1 MFKSFEILCR
11 RLPEPAR
18 AAVMDA
24 ADSCTWIKVRRALSA
39 LDQRSV
45 EDQGPE
51 VAIQILST
59 FTLESIQPA
68 LCLGLRCIPCRPK
81 LEFAPL
87 NTIEQQLFDRGSEVY
102 RRRCLA
108 SVVFWR
114 VDELLPELYHP
125 CSSGGPKELK
135 RKAAELI
142 NRMEQM
148 AAVYA
153 EAGSHPLFYSTV
165 MLPPSATGAMLEG
178 QLGSGLSATIAEIN
192 ARIFD
197 LASRVGKL
205 RVLDLNRWSAQ
216 EGEAHYDAQMDFMAR
231 QPFSI
236 RGALSLGVFLAR
248 NLRPLLA
255 PRRKV
260 LAVDLDNTLWGG
272 ILGEDGVANLKLG
285 QDFPGNIFLRL
296 QREML
301 ELKEQGV
308 LLALVSK
315 NQESD
320 ARKAIETM
328 PGMLLKWQDF
338 VCRKVNFDHKYVNL
352 RQAADE
358 LGLGLN
364 SFVFLDDSDYERAQ
378 MQSFNPEVLIL
389 NERGA
394 PLHMLDSLLRTDA
407 FDVHQL
413 TQEDLA
419 RHREYQLRAARSV
432 PSHQGNITEF
442 LASLELRAR
451 LEPVNKNNIERV
463 MQLLGK
469 TNQFNLTTRRH
480 RLEDLQSLLSR
491 PGSVSLTLR
500 LTDKFGDQGIVG
512 VLLAVPGDDLKTWCV
527 DSFLMSCR
535 VIGRGVE
542 DALWASLVN
551 RAARSGVARIVGD
564 YIPTPKNGLAATVYE
579 RLGLRRLEELQTG
592 TRFVLETVQPIPL
605 PAWMTV
611 EDIDV

>member
-1 MFKSFEILCR
+1 MFKPFETLRR

-24 ADSCTWIKVRRALSA
+24 FDSCTWIKVRRALSA
-39 LDQRSV
+39 LEQCPL
-45 EDQGPE
+45 EEQGQE
-51 VAIQILST
+51 VAVQMLST

-68 LCLGLRCIPCRPK
+68 LHLGLRCIPCRPK

-102 RRRCLA
+102 QRRHLA
-108 SVVFWR
+108 SVIFWR
-114 VDELLPELYHP
+114 VDELLPDLYHP

-135 RKAAELI
+135 RKAAELME
-142 NRMEQM
+142 RMEKM

-153 EAGSHPLFYSTV
+153 EAGSHPLFFSTFMV
-165 MLPPSATGAMLEG
+165 PPSAAARMLES
-178 QLGSGLSATIAEIN
+178 QLNSGLSASIAEIN

-197 LASRVGKL
+197 LASRDGKL

-231 QPFSI
+231 QPFTV

-248 NLRPLLA
+248 NLRPLLT

-272 ILGEDGVANLKLG
+272 IAGEDGIANLKLG

-296 QREML
+296 QREIL

-315 NQESD
+315 NEETE
-320 ARKAIETM
+320 ARNAIETL

-338 VCRKVNFDHKYVNL
+338 VCRKVNFDHKYLNL
-352 RQAADE
+352 RQAAAE
-358 LGLGLN
+358 LGLGLD
-364 SFVFLDDSDYERAQ
+364 SFALLDDSDYEREQ
-378 MQSFNPEVLIL
+378 MRAFNPEVLVL
-389 NERGA
+389 NQRGD
-394 PLHMLDSLLRTDA
+394 PLHILDSLLRTDA

-413 TQEDLA
+413 SQEDRA
-419 RHREYQLRAARSV
+419 RHREYELREARSV
-432 PSHQGNITEF
+432 PSHEGNVAEF
-442 LASLELRAR
+442 LTSLELRAR
-451 LEPVNKNNIERV
+451 LEPVHKNNIERV
-463 MQLLGK
+463 IQLLGK

-480 RLEDLQSLLSR
+480 RLEDLQSMLSR
-491 PGSVSLTLR
+491 PGSISLTLR

-512 VLLAVPGDDLKTWCV
+512 VILAVPGDDPGTLCI

-542 DALWASLVN
+542 DTLWASLVN
-551 RAARSGVARIVGD
+551 RAARAGVGRIVGD
-564 YIPTPKNGLAATVYE
+564 YIPTARNGLAATVYE
-579 RLGLRRLEELQTG
+579 RLGLRRLEELQAG
-592 TRFVLETVQPIPL
+592 TRFVLEAVQPIPF
-605 PAWMTV
+605 PAWMTI
-611 EDIDV
+611 EDLDP